1 MFIAAINWL
10 ILDATYGSLGAATGM
25 MTWMWISMI
34 VVLLGAELN
43 AEIERKTNAALSTT

>member
-1 MFIAAINWL
+1 
-10 ILDATYGSLGAATGM
+10 LGAAIGM

-43 AEIERKTNAALSTT
+43 AEIQRKVNAASSTY